1 MLTNLRMK
9 NFKSWAD
16 TGMLSLAPL
25 TIFFGANS
33 SGKSSLLQMLL
44 LLKQTAESRDRNL
57 VLRTNAEKDGYVN
70 LGTIPD
76 LIHRGLK
83 DVEFHLQW
91 QLPDPIRLPDGERGG
106 SNVNALSFLTQ
117 IHIDG
122 GMAYVRLMQYD
133 AGDELL
139 ARMEKLP
146 DSQGY
151 KVKVE
156 VGGKELAKQ
165 QGRPYRY
172 VSPPTKCYGF
182 SYEALRSY
190 QNSELLSDLTLAF
203 ERLFQNVF
211 YLGPLREYP
220 QRIYTW
226 AGEERPGDVGL
237 KGDQAIPALLAAKS
251 QRVYRGRGRQTLE
264 ERIAAWLVALG
275 MAASFEARP
284 LVERGVQFEVR
295 IRRTEN
301 SPAVPITD
309 LGFGV
314 SQVLPVLVL
323 CYYAPEGATII
334 LEQPEIHLHP
344 SVQAGLAD
352 VFLDVIK
359 KRGLQLIIESH
370 SEHFLRRLQRRVAE
384 AAIKPEQTAIYF
396 CELDDDGVSQ
406 ISKLE
411 INLFGEI
418 TNWPKDFFG
427 DITGDMI
434 AAAEAGISRQIQQD
448 GLTQDGR

>member
-1 MLTNLRMK
+1 MLTNMQMK

-25 TIFFGANS
+25 TVFFGANS

-44 LLKQTAESRDRNL
+44 LLKQTAESRDRSL
-57 VLRTNAEKDGYVN
+57 VLRTNAERDGYVN
-70 LGTIPD
+70 LGTVPD
-76 LIHRGLK
+76 LIHRGQK
-83 DVEFHLQW
+83 DVEFYLQW
-91 QLPDPIRLPDGERGG
+91 QLPEPIQLPDGGTDKP
-106 SNVNALSFLTQ
+106 NVNTLSFLTR
-117 IHIDG
+117 IHSDG
-122 GMAYVRLMQYD
+122 NTVYVQLMQYESD
-133 AGDELL
+133 KLL
-139 ARMEKLP
+139 ARMERRT
-146 DSQGY
+146 DAEGY

-156 VGGKELAKQ
+156 VGVRELRRQ
-165 QGRPYRY
+165 QGRPYQY
-172 VSPPTKCYGF
+172 VSPPIKCYGF
-182 SYEALRSY
+182 SDEALRYY

-203 ERLFQNVF
+203 ERWFQNVF

-226 AGEERPGDVGL
+226 AGERPGDVGL
-237 KGDQAIPALLAAKS
+237 KGDQAIAALLAAKS
-251 QRVYRGRGRQTLE
+251 QRVYRRRGKRQTLE
-264 ERIAAWLVALG
+264 RRIAEWLVELG
-275 MAASFEARP
+275 MATSFEARP

-352 VFLDVIK
+352 MFLDVIEE
-359 KRGLQLIIESH
+359 RNLQLIIESH

-384 AAIKPEQTAIYF
+384 AKIKPDQTAIYF

-406 ISKLE
+406 IRKLE
-411 INLFGEI
+411 INPFGEI
-418 TNWPKDFFG
+418 ANWPRDFFG

-434 AAAEAGISRQIQQD
+434 AAAEAGVTRQVQQD
-448 GLTQDGR
+448 GLAQDER

>member
-1 MLTNLRMK
+1 MLTSLRMK

-16 TGMLSLAPL
+16 TGKLSLAPL
-25 TIFFGANS
+25 TVFFGANS

-70 LGTIPD
+70 LGTVPD
-76 LIHRGLK
+76 LIHRNRK
-83 DVEFHLQW
+83 DVEFYLQW
-91 QLPDPIRLPDGERGG
+91 QLPVPIQLPNSEQDKP
-106 SNVNALSFLTQ
+106 NVNALSFLTQ
-117 IHIDG
+117 IHSDG
-122 GMAYVRLMQYD
+122 SIVYVQLMEYKS
-133 AGDELL
+133 DELL
-139 ARMEKLP
+139 ARMERRT
-146 DSQGY
+146 DAEGY

-156 VGGKELAKQ
+156 VGGKELRKQ
-165 QGRPYRY
+165 QGRPYQY
-172 VSPPTKCYGF
+172 VSPPIKCYGF
-182 SYEALRSY
+182 SDEALRYY

-226 AGEERPGDVGL
+226 AGERPGDVGL

-251 QRVYRGRGRQTLE
+251 QRVYRRRRQTLE
-264 ERIAAWLVALG
+264 TRIAEWLVALG

-359 KRGLQLIIESH
+359 ERSLQLIIESH

-396 CELDDDGVSQ
+396 CELDDHGVSQ

-418 TNWPKDFFG
+418 ANWPKDFFG